1 MEEQELR
8 VFIDIV
14 SQYFERQ
21 TGRLPEIGSPYLG
34 EANALPIYDF
44 TGVIGISGER
54 QGCVYFT
61 AHRDLLRQLLLH
73 VGEADVSD
81 NNLCDLVGEI
91 AIGAIKFQDLKNTIS
106 AGYVFELEDFAKFEG
121 KTGPYIQY
129 AIARINSILRKAKE
143 KGKNGWMFTLSAPSY
158 IPFMRYADNR
168 ELRQELYMANMAV
181 GNKGDRK
188 SVV

>member
-8 VFIDIV
+8 IFIDIV

-21 TGRLPEIGSPYLG
+21 TGRLPDIGSPYLG

-91 AIGAIKFQDLKNTIS
+91 ANTIS
-106 AGYVFELEDFAKFEG
+106 GNARRHFGQNFMISVPVVVSGSARSIQVPKDVKAYILPLKWHKLEA
-121 KTGPYIQY
+121 
-129 AIARINSILRKAKE
+129 AMIASLR
-143 KGKNGWMFTLSAPSY
+143 
-158 IPFMRYADNR
+158 
-168 ELRQELYMANMAV
+168 
-181 GNKGDRK
+181 
-188 SVV
+188 

>member
-1 MEEQELR
+1 MNR
-8 VFIDIV
+8 NCA
-14 SQYFERQ
+14 SSSTSSASTSSARP
-21 TGRLPEIGSPYLG
+21 GRLPEIGSPYLG

-91 AIGAIKFQDLKNTIS
+91 ANTIS
-106 AGYVFELEDFAKFEG
+106 GNARRHFGPNFMISVPVVVAGSARSIQVPKDVKAYILPLRWHKLEA
-121 KTGPYIQY
+121 
-129 AIARINSILRKAKE
+129 AMIASLR
-143 KGKNGWMFTLSAPSY
+143 
-158 IPFMRYADNR
+158 
-168 ELRQELYMANMAV
+168 
-181 GNKGDRK
+181 
-188 SVV
+188 